1 MGQMGVFDFFLSDEK
16 KIQRYQRS
24 LTDKA
29 QQAEEREAA
38 ARWLA
43 QNGTPVALLALL
55 SRFEMRLE
63 HQLKD
68 TDEKEAVYDQLVRI
82 GKPVVEP
89 LRVHLKNGRQVSIPL
104 RLLVELDGI
113 DAAVALVLDLLEHER
128 KKDDFKPDKKRQL
141 LVWLAEGRHL
151 RGAPVAAAFVSDFDE
166 GVRYAAVEVLI
177 AAADEP
183 ARSVLEKVLA
193 DPKEESTRV
202 RTRVADIFA
211 SRAWKLE
218 DPDAV
223 AAHLPPGFVL
233 RNGRVAAAER

>member
-1 MGQMGVFDFFLSDEK
+1 MGVFDFFLSDEK
-16 KIQRYQRS
+16 KIQRYQRT

-29 QQAEEREAA
+29 EQPEEREAA
-38 ARWLA
+38 SRWLA
-43 QNGTPVALLALL
+43 QNGSPVGLLALL

-68 TDEKEAVYDQLVRI
+68 SDEKEAVYDQLVRI
-82 GKPVVEP
+82 GQPVVEP
-89 LRVHLKNGRQVSIPL
+89 LRAHLKKARQVSIPL
-104 RLLVELDGI
+104 RLLAELDGI
-113 DAAVALVLDLLEHER
+113 DQTVGLVLQLLEQER

-141 LVWLAEGRHL
+141 LVWLADGRHL
-151 RGAPVAAAFVSDFDE
+151 RGAPVAAPFLTDFDE

-177 AAADEP
+177 ASSDE
-183 ARSVLEKVLA
+183 ASRSALETVLA

-202 RTRVADIFA
+202 RTRVADIFS

-218 DPDAV
+218 NPEAV
-223 AAHLPPGFVL
+223 APHLPVGFGL